1 MLILKTVCSYISLYL
16 MSYQEANL
24 CSLPRADLSLS
35 SSSYTLSTLRIGS
48 HTTRKIDKRAGA
60 TKFGFM
66 LADA

>member
-1 MLILKTVCSYISLYL
+1 MLILKTVCSYISFYL

-35 SSSYTLSTLRIGS
+35 SSSYTLRTDS
-48 HTTRKIDKRAGA
+48 HTIRKIDKRAGA

>member
-35 SSSYTLSTLRIGS
+35 SSSYTLRIGS